1 MADGRDGSRSRT
13 ALITGASSGIGR
25 ELARLHAARGGD
37 VVVVARRAEELN
49 ALKAELERAHGVR
62 ATVVAQDLSV
72 PGAARAVFDAT
83 EGAGLQVEILINNA
97 GFGGHGL
104 FHERPLETHSAMI
117 QVNVTALTELTRL
130 CLPGM
135 VERMY
140 GRVLNLASMA
150 SFLPG
155 PLQAVYYATKAYVL
169 SLTEALANE
178 LDGTGVTVTALCP
191 GPTAS
196 GFESAGEL
204 QGVSA
209 FRNAAS
215 AREVAA
221 FGYAAMERGEVVAIP
236 GAANR
241 IAVGLLPRFLPRG
254 LVTRISRGTMEKRT

>member
-1 MADGRDGSRSRT
+1 MVNGRNGSEGRT

-25 ELARLHAARGGD
+25 ELARIHAGKGGD
-37 VVVVARRAEELN
+37 LVVVARRAEELN
-49 ALKAELERAHGVR
+49 ALKAELERAHGMRV
-62 ATVVAQDLSV
+62 TVIAQDLSL
-72 PGAARAVFDAT
+72 PGAGRAVFEAT
-83 EGAGLQVEILINNA
+83 EAAGVPLDVLINNA
-97 GFGGHGL
+97 GFGGHGF
-104 FHERPLETHSAMI
+104 FHQRPPEHYSAMI
-117 QVNVTALTELTRL
+117 QVNIAALTELTRL
-130 CLPGM
+130 YLPGM
-135 VERMY
+135 VERRH

-178 LDGTGVTVTALCP
+178 LEGTGVTVTALCP

-209 FRNAAS
+209 FRNAAP
-215 AREVAA
+215 ARAVAE

-241 IAVGLLPRFLPRG
+241 IAVGLLPRLLPRG